1 MKLLFPNGE
10 HAPFE
15 LKDGVTRVGSGAGSD
30 VTIVAP
36 GVEHLHCE
44 IECRGDA
51 GTVRPSGAAA
61 VVVVNGRQIA
71 GESPIKPGDLVLFAK
86 VGARV
91 VAADRPA
98 AAPAPA
104 PAAKRAESEDDGRT
118 RVRMA
123 LPKFVLRGVSGG
135 TFGKTYPLFGSMT
148 VGRHSECDIS
158 VPGEEISRHHAKLTV
173 MPDGVAVEDL
183 GSANGT
189 FIAGKRVHQGTL
201 KPGEELR
208 LDTVRFLLVAPG
220 MEVQSAAKPAA
231 PAAPAPVAE
240 PEQKSGSG
248 VWIVVGVLAVAGAV
262 AAAWGLGLLG

>member
-1 MKLLFPNGE
+1 MMKLLFPNGE
-10 HAPFE
+10 HAPIE
-15 LKDGVTRVGSGAGSD
+15 LKEGVTRVGSGAGND
-30 VTIVAP
+30 LTIVAP
-36 GVEHLHCE
+36 GIAHLHCE
-44 IECRGDA
+44 IECRAEG
-51 GTVRPSGAAA
+51 GVVRPCAADA
-61 VVVVNGRQIA
+61 VVVVNGRQA
-71 GESPIKPGDLVLFAK
+71 SGTAPLKPGDLVLFAK

-91 VAADRPA
+91 VAVERVA
-98 AAPAPA
+98 AAPAPT
-104 PAAKRAESEDDGRT
+104 PAQKRAEAEDDGRT

-123 LPKFVLRGVSGG
+123 LPKFVLRGVSGT

-158 VPGEEISRHHAKLTV
+158 VPGEEISRHHARLSV

-220 MEVQSAAKPAA
+220 MEVQSATRPA
-231 PAAPAPVAE
+231 PAATAAE
-240 PEQKSGSG
+240 PAAAGGSAMP
-248 VWIVVGVLAVAGAV
+248 WIVVGLLVLV
-262 AAAWGLGLLG
+262 AAAAAAWHFGLLG